1 MKKFPYGYDQAFCVF
16 VHLWTI
22 PKKKKKKNHYNNSL
36 FKYFFLLFCGMKE
49 IKYSLLNYYKV
60 AA

>member
-1 MKKFPYGYDQAFCVF
+1 MTRLF
-16 VHLWTI
+16 VSLSI
-22 PKKKKKKNHYNNSL
+22 FELYLKKKKTQHYNNSL

>member
-1 MKKFPYGYDQAFCVF
+1 MTRLF
-16 VHLWTI
+16 VSLSI
-22 PKKKKKKNHYNNSL
+22 FELYLKKKKKKNHYNNSL